1 MKLRPLRKPCHEAEC
16 ILQYVDDVLDGK
28 QVPEMKV
35 NYPIHQ
41 RMYKSFNQL
50 LQNEAKMSQAS
61 KELLST
67 VSSLS
72 SFDVEM
78 SHISYS
84 LMEFTEEITSLSES
98 NLAIVEETTASM
110 QEVNEAIDSTSNTLQ
125 ILSSEAQNLTGQND
139 ESLRL
144 LKELTELRNN
154 VIADT
159 QVMNT
164 KIQLLVDI
172 ATEVGKVVD
181 SVQSIAKQTNLLA
194 LNAAI
199 EAARAGDQGR
209 GFAVVAEEVR
219 VLADDTGKNLEGMR
233 DFVNNIHKAS
243 NEGLESLKN
252 TMKSSEEM
260 SEKIELIT
268 ETVEK
273 NVEMLR
279 AEIKDISTINEVMSE
294 IKISAGEIN
303 KAMEVSGSD
312 AERLSRMTQQ
322 IRAEAVESVEL
333 SKNIGIID
341 DKLSNTVNI
350 MLDTF
355 KGGLHSITNEE
366 LVTNIENGKAAHIKW
381 LGTLEKIVKTSKAYP
396 IQTNSKKCAFGHFY
410 HAIHLEH
417 PDVAGEWNKIDSVH
431 HNFHNIGEQVIA
443 AIKANDQAR
452 AHSLYNE
459 AVELSHEIIRLLNSC
474 KANIEQM
481 TKEKV
486 NVY

>member
-1 MKLRPLRKPCHEAEC
+1 
-16 ILQYVDDVLDGK
+16 
-28 QVPEMKV
+28 
-35 NYPIHQ
+35 
-41 RMYKSFNQL
+41 MYKSFNQL

-273 NVEMLR
+273 NVERRL
-279 AEIKDISTINEVMSE
+279 
-294 IKISAGEIN
+294 KISLR
-303 KAMEVSGSD
+303 STRLCLRLRYLL
-312 AERLSRMTQQ
+312 ERLTKLWKYQ
-322 IRAEAVESVEL
+322 EAMQ
-333 SKNIGIID
+333 KD
-341 DKLSNTVNI
+341 
-350 MLDTF
+350 
-355 KGGLHSITNEE
+355 
-366 LVTNIENGKAAHIKW
+366 
-381 LGTLEKIVKTSKAYP
+381 
-396 IQTNSKKCAFGHFY
+396 
-410 HAIHLEH
+410 
-417 PDVAGEWNKIDSVH
+417 
-431 HNFHNIGEQVIA
+431 
-443 AIKANDQAR
+443 
-452 AHSLYNE
+452 
-459 AVELSHEIIRLLNSC
+459 
-474 KANIEQM
+474 
-481 TKEKV
+481 
-486 NVY
+486 